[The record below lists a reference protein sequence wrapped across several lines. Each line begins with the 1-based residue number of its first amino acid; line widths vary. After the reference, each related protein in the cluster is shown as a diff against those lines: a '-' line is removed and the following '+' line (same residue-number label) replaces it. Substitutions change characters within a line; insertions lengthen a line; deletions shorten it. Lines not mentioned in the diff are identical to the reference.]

1 MLYSTL
7 RVGEKEYKLRIS
19 AKIAV
24 DIERKIGKSL
34 LAIFGEGNLNEL
46 PGIETLITILHGAL
60 QTYEHGISLDDTYNI
75 YDKYV
80 EGEGSYAGMIQELVE
95 VLKISGFFKG
105 APKESKTE

>member
-7 RVGEKEYKLRIS
+7 RVGEKEYKLRVT

-24 DIERKIGKSL
+24 DIERKIGKPL
-34 LAIFGEGNLNEL
+34 LSIFGEGNLNEL
-46 PGIETLITILHGAL
+46 PGIETLLIVLHGAL
-60 QTYEHGISLDDTYNI
+60 QTYEHGISLEDVYCI

-80 EGEGSYAGMIQELVE
+80 EGDGSYAGLLQELVE